1 MSGLIVP
8 AVVLAVLALLV
19 ALVLGSVLIRRSVLS
34 RGWGSFD
41 CSLRPR
47 HHGAW
52 TYGLARYEQDRLDWF
67 RLFSFTLRPTRSLTR
82 ARLTILD
89 HRRPTG
95 ADGTL
100 LNPDWVLV
108 RCLYDATLL
117 ELGMS
122 EPAYNG
128 LATWLESAPP
138 GEHANIA

>member
-1 MSGLIVP
+1 MTELIIP
-8 AVVLAVLALLV
+8 AVVLASLALVVVVL
-19 ALVLGSVLIRRSVLS
+19 LGSVLIRRSVLS
-34 RGWGSFD
+34 RGWGTFD

-52 TYGLARYEQDRLDWF
+52 IYGLARYEHDRLDWF
-67 RLFSFTLRPTRSLTR
+67 RLFALSSRPSRSLVR
-82 ARLTILD
+82 ARLTILE
-89 HRRPTG
+89 RQRPTG
-95 ADGTL
+95 TDSTL

-108 RCLYDATLL
+108 RCLYDATQL

-122 EPAYNG
+122 EAAYNG